1 MNKLTHLNWPG
12 YDHDNS
18 THRLITAYLTLDIQK
33 SLEATDE
40 LLDRMQAVQ
49 TGQITEWERIGNAY
63 CLRLLPEIVEIEEDY
78 ADEPGT
84 PIQIPAPLFKT
95 AVVAWRQQLLDLHDN
110 P

>member
-18 THRLITAYLTLDIQK
+18 THRLITAYLALDIQK

-49 TGQITEWERIGNAY
+49 AGQITEWERIGNAY
-63 CLRLLPEIVEIEEDY
+63 RLRLQSEFVEIEEDY
-78 ADEPGT
+78 ADEPGVPVQMPT
-84 PIQIPAPLFKT
+84 LLFKT
-95 AVVAWRQQLLDLHDN
+95 AVLAWRQRLLDSHDN
-110 P
+110 Q